1 MAHAQTQ
8 FENFHS
14 KILLGYDESSVLRER
29 RETLLNDLKNN
40 ISKDAPKYETFNQGS
55 YALYTG
61 ITRVDGN
68 PDMDIGVIFDCTPED
83 YPDPLTLK
91 KYVRDALTRQ
101 NRTVKIRRPCVTVT
115 YFKDGTPTHHIDLA
129 VYSVNGNDQ
138 TQLARC
144 RESDSREDRVWEASE
159 ARELTDKI
167 INRFK
172 DKDRQQF
179 RRVVRALKRWRDI
192 KIGHKNVPSIGLTV
206 AAYNWFTP
214 KYDNVDG
221 NPRDLIA
228 MRDLINRMLT
238 NWGISRLVV
247 NLPVAPYCDLFER
260 MTDTQMKDFKGQLE
274 ALRNALNEAESQPD
288 THEACKILNKQFGDD
303 FPVPE
308 KSNTTKKTSSGVSV
322 SGRSA

>member
-14 KILLGYDESSVLRER
+14 TILLGYDESSVLRDR
-29 RETLLNDLKNN
+29 RESLLNDLKNN

-61 ITRVDGN
+61 ITPIDGD
-68 PDMDIGVIFDCTPED
+68 PDMDIGVIFECAPED

-91 KYVRDALTRQ
+91 KYVRDALTRH

-115 YFKDGTPTHHIDLA
+115 YFKDGVATHHIDLA

-144 RESDSREDRVWEASE
+144 RETDAKEDRVWEPSE
-159 ARELTDKI
+159 ARELTSKI
-167 INRFK
+167 TDQFK
-172 DKDRQQF
+172 DNDRKQF
-179 RRVVRALKRWRDI
+179 RRVVRALKRWRDN

-206 AAYNWFTP
+206 AAYHWFTP
-214 KYDNVDG
+214 TYDSVDG
-221 NPRDLIA
+221 KHLDLIA
-228 MRDLINRMLT
+228 MRNLINQMLAR
-238 NWGISRLVV
+238 WGFSRLTVK
-247 NLPVAPYCDLFER
+247 LPVAPDCDLFER
-260 MTDTQMKDFKGQLE
+260 MTDTQMNDFKERLE
-274 ALRNALNEAESQPD
+274 TLRNALNEAESQPD
-288 THEACKILNKQFGDD
+288 THEACKILQKQFGDD

-308 KSNTTKKTSSGVSV
+308 KASTTKKTSSGVSV

>member
-8 FENFHS
+8 FENFHNE
-14 KILLGYDESSVLRER
+14 ILLGYDESSVLRDR

-61 ITRVDGN
+61 ITPIDGD
-68 PDMDIGVIFDCTPED
+68 PDMDIGVIFECSPED

-115 YFKDGTPTHHIDLA
+115 YFKDGKATHHIDLA
-129 VYSVNGNDQ
+129 VYSVNRNDQ

-144 RESDSREDRVWEASE
+144 RETDAKENRVWESSE
-159 ARELTDKI
+159 ARELTSKI
-167 INRFK
+167 IDQFK
-172 DKDRQQF
+172 DNDRQQF
-179 RRVVRALKRWRDI
+179 RRVVRALKRWRDN

-214 KYDNVDG
+214 KYDSVDG
-221 NPRDLIA
+221 KPRDLIA
-228 MRDLINRMLT
+228 MRDLINQMLS
-238 NWGISRLVV
+238 NWGFSRLVV
-247 NLPVAPYCDLFER
+247 NLPVAPDCDLFER
-260 MTDTQMKDFKGQLE
+260 MTDTQMKDFKERLE
-274 ALRNALNEAESQPD
+274 TLRNALNEAESQPD
-288 THEACKILNKQFGDD
+288 THEACKILQKQFGDD

-308 KSNTTKKTSSGVSV
+308 KSSTTKKTSSGVSV

>member
-14 KILLGYDESSVLRER
+14 TILLGYDESSVLRDR

-40 ISKDAPKYETFNQGS
+40 ISEDAPKYETFNQGS

-61 ITRVDGN
+61 ITPIDAD
-68 PDMDIGVIFDCTPED
+68 PDMDIGVIFECTPED

-115 YFKDGTPTHHIDLA
+115 YFNDGEPTHHIDLA
-129 VYSVNGNDQ
+129 VYSINGNDQ

-144 RESDSREDRVWEASE
+144 RESDAKEDRVWEPSE
-159 ARELTDKI
+159 ARELTNKI
-167 INRFK
+167 IDQFK
-172 DKDRQQF
+172 DNDRQQF

-214 KYDNVDG
+214 KYDSVDG
-221 NPRDLIA
+221 KPRDLIA
-228 MRDLINRMLT
+228 MRDLINRMLA
-238 NWGISRLVV
+238 NWGISGLVV
-247 NLPVAPYCDLFER
+247 SLQVAPYCDLFER
-260 MTDTQMKDFKGQLE
+260 MTDTQMKDFKERLE
-274 ALRNALNEAESQPD
+274 TLRNALNEAENQPD
-288 THEACKILNKQFGDD
+288 THEACKILQKQFGDD
-303 FPVPE
+303 FLVPE
-308 KSNTTKKTSSGVSV
+308 KSSTTKKASSGVSV

>member
-1 MAHAQTQ
+1 MTHAQNQ

-14 KILLGYDESSVLRER
+14 TILLGYDESSVLRDR

-40 ISKDAPKYETFNQGS
+40 ISKDAPKYDTFNQGS

-61 ITRVDGN
+61 ITPIAGD
-68 PDMDIGVIFDCTPED
+68 PDMDIGVIFECAPED

-91 KYVRDALTRQ
+91 KYVRDALTRH

-115 YFKDGTPTHHIDLA
+115 YFKDGEATHHIDLA
-129 VYSVNGNDQ
+129 VYSVNGNGQ

-144 RESDSREDRVWEASE
+144 RETDAKEDRVWEPSE
-159 ARELTDKI
+159 AQELTSKI
-167 INRFK
+167 IDRFK
-172 DKDRQQF
+172 DNDRQQF
-179 RRVVRALKRWRDI
+179 RRVVRAIKRWRDN

-214 KYDNVDG
+214 KYDSVDG
-221 NPRDLIA
+221 KPCDLIA
-228 MRDLINRMLT
+228 MRDLINQMLA
-238 NWGISRLVV
+238 NWGFARLVV
-247 NLPVAPYCDLFER
+247 NLPVSPYCDLFER
-260 MTDTQMKDFKGQLE
+260 MSDTQMKDFKERLE

-288 THEACKILNKQFGDD
+288 THEACKILQKQFGDD

-308 KSNTTKKTSSGVSV
+308 KSSTTKKTSSGVSV